1 MTGTKVGAI
10 LLIVSTIII
19 LVVFAWHPKEA
30 ATLSGIALAEA
41 MVASPLWAEMHL
53 LGAFGFALAASAF
66 FVLSSSPGVFGT
78 GAGVRASLA
87 LLFVGSLLGS
97 IGSVV
102 DGQRAFIAPAV
113 VRGED
118 LALFNALTFLW
129 DVRGLAVITSI
140 FQGVGVAL
148 LAFAQLRTPTVSPRW
163 ASLVALI
170 GGLMSAG
177 FGLFVWGLSGLSS
190 PDLGDRRSSRLRL
203 ASLGGSVS
211 AQKVEERKRLKS
223 VLNQ

>member
-1 MTGTKVGAI
+1 MTGTKVGAL

-19 LVVFAWHPKEA
+19 LV
-30 ATLSGIALAEA
+30 
-41 MVASPLWAEMHL
+41 
-53 LGAFGFALAASAF
+53 GFALAASAF

-78 GAGVRASLA
+78 GAGVRASLS

-129 DVRGLAVITSI
+129 DDRGLAVITTV

-148 LAFAQLRTPTVSPRW
+148 LALAQLRTPTVSPRW

-177 FGLFVWGLSGLSS
+177 FGLFVWGLRVFPLLILAIGGL
-190 PDLGDRRSSRLRL
+190 PAYGWLILVGALALRRSR
-203 ASLGGSVS
+203 S
-211 AQKVEERKRLKS
+211 AKG
-223 VLNQ
+223 